1 MDRLIF
7 TALLLGSSALVACQA
22 SVPPADGNTEL
33 VVDHGAS
40 IHLLKGAFPLLA
52 ERVRASFPEANDSEW
67 LLSTSVETPDGMI
80 EVSGTA
86 HIGEITIDPLHDGS
100 LHGTIALSTLQVLS
114 PVDAPG
120 CFPDQFVPEAI
131 ASFTIVPA
139 LTKNQE
145 LVFVEEDPIPLAIF
159 EEFTP
164 ESPCTDPETGFNP
177 VDAAL
182 HQLSESIVTHAASA
196 LGLFLT
202 DSLEVG
208 EVRLQWRTPGGTLA
222 DWSLGSPL
230 SSPEETVLLEDGA
243 GLTAP
248 LGLRMGGPEH
258 PCTPPFT
265 PSPLLMPELPS
276 FGHQFTGPLEGEPTH
291 LFQVHVSE
299 LEGIAREAYRTGFF
313 CHRTPLPETLR
324 LGDLPV
330 SDSLKELFGHDA
342 PIEIRIQPILPPKVN
357 LGDAGEDGALS
368 IHILFGRIRIEV
380 YALLNGSPIRLHVM
394 ESAASVAM
402 GQQTQSS
409 GEVLPL
415 ALRDVQTSQSSFS
428 ESAFGPP
435 PGETEALAK
444 SVLEAVFMELLS
456 PVATALSW
464 SPFVLTN
471 ALNPLPAFRHQ
482 SDYAVFP
489 YRVESELP

>member
-1 MDRLIF
+1 MDRLIL
-7 TALLLGSSALVACQA
+7 TALLLTSGALVACQA
-22 SVPPADGNTEL
+22 SVPPGDGNTEL

-40 IHLLKGAFPLLA
+40 IHLLEGAFAPLA
-52 ERVRASFPEANDSEW
+52 DRVQASFPEANDSEW
-67 LLSTSVETPDGMI
+67 LLTTSVETPDGMI
-80 EVSGTA
+80 EVTGTA
-86 HIGEITIDPLHDGS
+86 HVEEIIIEPLLDGS
-100 LHGTIALSTLQVLS
+100 LQGTLVLSTLQVLS
-114 PVDAPG
+114 PVDEPD
-120 CFPDQFVPEAI
+120 CFPEQSVPEAI

-145 LVFVEEDPIPLAIF
+145 LVFVAEAPLLLDISQGF
-159 EEFTP
+159 IP
-164 ESPCTDPETGFNP
+164 ESPCVDPETGFNP
-177 VDAAL
+177 VNEAL
-182 HQLSESIVTHAASA
+182 QQLSDSIVAHASSA

-202 DSLEVG
+202 NSLEVG
-208 EVRLQWRTPGGTLA
+208 KVRLQWRTPGGTLA

-230 SSPEETVLLEDGA
+230 SSPEETVLLKDGA

-248 LGLRMGGPEH
+248 LGLRMGGPDH
-258 PCTPPFT
+258 PCTPSFT
-265 PSPLLMPELPS
+265 SPPLLMPELPS
-276 FGHQFTGPLEGEPTH
+276 FGNQFTGPLDGEPTH
-291 LFQVHVSE
+291 LFQVHGSE
-299 LEGIAREAYRTGFF
+299 LEGIARDAYRTGFF
-313 CHRTPLPETLR
+313 CHRTQLPETLR

-357 LGDAGEDGALS
+357 LGDAGEGGALS

-380 YALLNGSPIRLHVM
+380 YALLNESPIRLHVM
-394 ESAASVAM
+394 ESAASVAL
-402 GQQTQSS
+402 GQQAQSS
-409 GEVLPL
+409 GEILPL
-415 ALRDVQTSQSSFS
+415 ALRNVQTSQSNFS

-435 PGETEALAK
+435 PGESEALAQV
-444 SVLEAVFMELLS
+444 VLETVFMELLS